1 MRRPHL
7 ALALG
12 NGALVMGAGLR
23 GRGLGMGER
32 PGSLE
37 AGLGELAPRGAGLQR
52 QRDLQF
58 GLPAPQ
64 SLQFPPLWWP
74 RGPAGSPRVGWP
86 LGLGA
91 GPAPPLSSS
100 VGPRRSGPRRHG
112 ALSCH
117 GGLGDH
123 SPGEPPGPRRRRWR
137 PALEEV
143 GQTWASPQPGGAT
156 LVPSAPFV
164 VSLGAAPAGRPSA
177 PQLPRLRGA
186 GSVLPGHTARSPRPS
201 QQPAMLLPATVFL
214 GPANRLPGASP
225 KPPDPSAALAAS
237 DFPASSC
244 PSVGPESAP
253 GAPMS
258 ALLGRPAGGGIWPPR
273 LRSPRCRPL
282 ALSSVRRARGAPSSH
297 GQLCAPGPKMGP
309 GSTAVLPGPWGAAA
323 AGRRGGGSEGAGA
336 VWAAGGIPG
345 SAQTGPGAA
354 RCEMRR
360 AERPGQR
367 AGGGRRTSSASR
379 RPPAPGARR
388 LCATWPSERR
398 ARPILA
404 TSAGHFVCWLT
415 VRLSR
420 KFDRLSSSFSSA
432 SPPPLLHFSQPF
444 FFPPS
449 TFPFVSG
456 SSVCFSLFPWARA
469 VNLSGWGS
477 G

>member
-1 MRRPHL
+1 
-7 ALALG
+7 
-12 NGALVMGAGLR
+12 
-23 GRGLGMGER
+23 MGER

-177 PQLPRLRGA
+177 PQLLGFAAPGA
-186 GSVLPGHTARSPRPS
+186 VLPGHTARSPRPS
-201 QQPAMLLPATVFL
+201 QQPACLLPATLFL
-214 GPANRLPGASP
+214 GRAKRLPGPAP

-244 PSVGPESAP
+244 PSVGPESRP
-253 GAPMS
+253 VPRCLHCSG
-258 ALLGRPAGGGIWPPR
+258 ALLVG
-273 LRSPRCRPL
+273 
-282 ALSSVRRARGAPSSH
+282 
-297 GQLCAPGPKMGP
+297 
-309 GSTAVLPGPWGAAA
+309 
-323 AGRRGGGSEGAGA
+323 
-336 VWAAGGIPG
+336 
-345 SAQTGPGAA
+345 
-354 RCEMRR
+354 
-360 AERPGQR
+360 
-367 AGGGRRTSSASR
+367 ASR
-379 RPPAPGARR
+379 RPGLGAPSAGPWPFPPCAGLAAPPPATASCAHPDRGWAPAPRRFFPAPGGRR
-388 LCATWPSERR
+388 PLGGEGV
-398 ARPILA
+398 
-404 TSAGHFVCWLT
+404 AGKEQ
-415 VRLSR
+415 VRLGGRGYSR
-420 KFDRLSSSFSSA
+420 LRTDGA
-432 SPPPLLHFSQPF
+432 GGGE
-444 FFPPS
+444 
-449 TFPFVSG
+449 V
-456 SSVCFSLFPWARA
+456 
-469 VNLSGWGS
+469 
-477 G
+477 